1 MTLNTIT
8 SPAAPAIIEN
18 LEEQHIQSI
27 ESKENEVQV
36 QKWMGFLHWSE
47 IEEKKK
53 ISPFV
58 RREGAFESSWRVAT
72 LFAAL

>member
-36 QKWMGFLHWSE
+36 QK
-47 IEEKKK
+47 
-53 ISPFV
+53 
-58 RREGAFESSWRVAT
+58 
-72 LFAAL
+72 